1 MIKKKIKNDIKLKK
15 KMLKIFGKN
24 FKNIYIEKC
33 KQNNDKCNQRCN
45 NFISFLK

>member
-1 MIKKKIKNDIKLKK
+1 
-15 KMLKIFGKN
+15 MLKIFGQN
-24 FKNIYIEKC
+24 FKNIYINNC